1 MQLEDDLEEAAECE
15 CPVRRTLIGSTP
27 VVHAPVVVAVRRRV
41 CVSTLVVDCVE
52 AEIASPRTLPL
63 LRVEYPQ

>member
-1 MQLEDDLEEAAECE
+1 MQLEDDLEGAAECE
-15 CPVRRTLIGSTP
+15 CPVRRTLTDSTLVVP
-27 VVHAPVVVAVRRRV
+27 VSVVVAVRRRV